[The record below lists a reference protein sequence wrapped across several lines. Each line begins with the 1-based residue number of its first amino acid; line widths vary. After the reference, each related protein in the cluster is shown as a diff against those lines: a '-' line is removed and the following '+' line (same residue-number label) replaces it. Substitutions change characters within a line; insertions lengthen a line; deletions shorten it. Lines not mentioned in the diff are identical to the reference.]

1 MQDLPVATC
10 RSEMAVVIRPQDL
23 NTYHSV
29 FGGYVTERADALAT
43 QLASDL
49 SGLPCVTAHLDRL
62 TFAAGIG
69 AFQRMRLIAQV
80 TRTFRTS
87 MEIQVDVSG
96 EDPIRGH
103 TWHTAAAMLTV
114 VGLGAGCRPAPLPQ
128 VVPQTPAEQEAYHL
142 AAERRARRLAQ
153 PDTLPPDISL
163 PGAARADALCLES
176 TSRIVPA
183 AHAGDAG
190 QASAGWIL
198 ALADELAAISASRHT
213 GLPTVTAAVDE
224 VAFRRPVPVGD
235 VLTLRS
241 YLTCTFRTSLEVR
254 VDAFWRQRYGRDVWP
269 VAHSAF
275 TFVALDPS
283 GHPTPVPAF
292 SALGE
297 RERALEQAAA
307 ARRASRR
314 GGGA

>member
-1 MQDLPVATC
+1 MRELPVAAC
-10 RSEMAVVIRPQDL
+10 RNEIAVVIRPQDL
-23 NTYHSV
+23 NTYHNV
-29 FGGYVTERADALAT
+29 FGGHVMERVDALAT

-69 AFQRMRLIAQV
+69 AFQRMRLVAQV

-87 MEIQVDVSG
+87 MEIQVAVSG
-96 EDPIRGH
+96 EDPITDR
-103 TWHTAAAMLTV
+103 TWRTAEAMLTV
-114 VGLGAGCRPAPLPQ
+114 VGLGAGSRPVPLPQ
-128 VVPQTPAEQEAYHL
+128 VVPQSAEEAEAYRL

-153 PDTLPPDISL
+153 PDNLPPDVGL
-163 PGAARADALCLES
+163 PEAGRADALCLER

-198 ALADELAAISASRHT
+198 ALADELAAITASRHT
-213 GLPTVTAAVDE
+213 GTSTVTAAVDE
-224 VAFRRPVPVGD
+224 VSFRRPLPVGD
-235 VLTLRS
+235 VLMLRS

-254 VDAFWRQRYGRDVWP
+254 VDAFWRRRYGREVLP

-275 TFVALDPS
+275 TFVALDPT
-283 GHPTPVPAF
+283 GRPTAVPPFTPQGAREE
-292 SALGE
+292 AL
-297 RERALEQAAA
+297 AQAAA
-307 ARRASRR
+307 LRRAARR
-314 GGGA
+314 GGA